1 MSSRSTKPMQP
12 SLART
17 DLALPDLAFE
27 ELKAFLVSATG
38 NYRLSA
44 KDSPVR
50 EKVLGRLRQN
60 GLSSL
65 GEYLELLKDGKVGNR
80 ELDSLIAEL
89 TVGETFFF
97 RHPDHFDALRDHV
110 LPAVVKR
117 NEQSRQLRIWS
128 AGCANGAEAY
138 SIAILAHSVLGERLA
153 EWNVTIVGSD
163 INRAF
168 LAEAEA
174 GSYSAWTLRGVPQE
188 QIRGFFVRNGALWG
202 VRDKYKQNVRFVYH
216 NLIKDEVPSIH
227 NNIFAFDVVFCRNV
241 MIYFDAPTNGLLAGR
256 IDQALVDDGWLF
268 VGSTDFNPHLDATFA
283 ADKQSGAIVYRKRQR
298 PASPVRRMRV
308 VAPADDGGPARQR
321 AVAGGGGDASRRR
334 RPRPAA
340 DGGGGPGRVAAQ
352 AAQPQGSATALAAIV
367 DLANRGDWQNAS
379 RQCQAILAAEPF
391 NAAAHYFHALVL
403 HSTGAIGEA
412 EQALRRAIYL
422 DRAFALAHYQLG
434 LARKEVH
441 DTAGGVRAFRNALD
455 ALGNTPDDRA
465 ISPCGQITAL
475 HLRELATQQLELMSG
490 ER

>member
-1 MSSRSTKPMQP
+1 MMPMQP

-17 DLALPDLAFE
+17 DMVLPDLAFE
-27 ELKAFLVSATG
+27 ELKTFLVSATG
-38 NYRLSA
+38 NYRLSG

-65 GEYLELLKDGKVGNR
+65 GEYLELLKDGKLGKR

-110 LPAVVKR
+110 LPAVLKR

-138 SIAILAHSVLGERLA
+138 SIAILAHSLLGERLA
-153 EWNVTIVGSD
+153 DWNVTIVGSD

-174 GSYSAWTLRGVPQE
+174 GSYSAWTMRGVPQE
-188 QIRGFFVRNGALWG
+188 QVHGFFVRNGALWS

-216 NLIKDEVPSIH
+216 NLINDEVPSIH

-241 MIYFDAPTNGLLAGR
+241 MIYFDGPTNALLAAR
-256 IDQALVDDGWLF
+256 IDQALIEDGWLF

-283 ADKQSGAIVYRKRQR
+283 VEKQAGAIVYRKRQR
-298 PASPVRRMRV
+298 QAAPVRPMRV
-308 VAPADDGGPARQR
+308 VGPGEGDQPRRALPAAR
-321 AVAGGGGDASRRR
+321 AVAEAKPRRRARRTAGAGNGPTPDLGPTGTAERKRGGAGGDRR
-334 RPRPAA
+334 
-340 DGGGGPGRVAAQ
+340 
-352 AAQPQGSATALAAIV
+352 
-367 DLANRGDWQNAS
+367 S
-379 RQCQAILAAEPF
+379 RQP
-391 NAAAHYFHALVL
+391 
-403 HSTGAIGEA
+403 
-412 EQALRRAIYL
+412 R
-422 DRAFALAHYQLG
+422 
-434 LARKEVH
+434 
-441 DTAGGVRAFRNALD
+441 
-455 ALGNTPDDRA
+455 
-465 ISPCGQITAL
+465 
-475 HLRELATQQLELMSG
+475 
-490 ER
+490 